1 MTLTSAVPGTAF
13 DALEGRLHGRLVRP
27 QDADYDAVRAVFN
40 AMIDRRPAAVVQCLD
55 PADVARGIAFA
66 REHDLVLS
74 VRGGGH
80 NVAGHAVCDGGVM
93 LDLSVM
99 KGLRVEPDGQVAHAG
114 AGLTLG
120 ELDRATQAYGLAT
133 PLGVVSVTGIAG
145 LTLGG
150 GLGSLNGRYG
160 LTCDNLIAAEVV
172 TADGQ
177 LLHVSQDEHPDLFW
191 ALRGGG
197 GNFGVVTS
205 FTFRL
210 HPVGPTV
217 LSGLIVHPLGDA
229 AKLLRFY
236 RDFAARLPD
245 ETSVW
250 VVLRK
255 APPLPFLPSAWHGKE
270 VVVFAAFHAG
280 DLAEGERILEPLRR
294 FGEPIA
300 DVIGPHPYAGWQQ
313 AFDPLLEPG
322 VRNYWKSHDFERLSD
337 EVLDT
342 LTDFAGR
349 LPSAMTEIF
358 LGQVGG
364 QMARV
369 PPEATAYPAR
379 DVSFIMNVH
388 GRWETP
394 AEDERVIDWA
404 RACFRATAP
413 FATGQAYMNFLTAD
427 EGERIRAAYGPN
439 YDRLVEVKSEYDPGN
454 LFRMNQN
461 IRPAMPA

>member
-1 MTLTSAVPGTAF
+1 MTLTSAVPGAAF

-205 FTFRL
+205 FVYRL
-210 HPVGPTV
+210 HPVGPV
-217 LSGLIVHPLGDA
+217 LAGAISYPWTA
-229 AKLLRFY
+229 ALEILRFHD
-236 RDFAARLPD
+236 DFVASAPD
-245 ETSVW
+245 ELSTAVSLGRDADGRPGVTI
-250 VVLRK
+250 VVCWCGT
-255 APPLPFLPSAWHGKE
+255 PE
-270 VVVFAAFHAG
+270 
-280 DLAEGERILEPLRR
+280 DGERTLAPLRAA
-294 FGEPIA
+294 GPPQA
-300 DVIGPHPYAGWQQ
+300 DTVGVIPYVALQSAPDAGFPRGRQH
-313 AFDPLLEPG
+313 
-322 VRNYWKSHDFERLSD
+322 YWKSGFLRQPTDAA
-337 EVLDT
+337 LDT
-342 LTDFAGR
+342 LVQHVPDMPSAASGVGLQHLHGAAGR
-349 LPSAMTEIF
+349 VAPDATAFPHRADQYDLLILSQWDDPEDSERNTAWSRGLFDAMTPHLQDAVYVNN
-358 LGQVGG
+358 LGAEGPER
-364 QMARV
+364 AR
-369 PPEATAYPAR
+369 
-379 DVSFIMNVH
+379 S
-388 GRWETP
+388 
-394 AEDERVIDWA
+394 
-404 RACFRATAP
+404 
-413 FATGQAYMNFLTAD
+413 
-427 EGERIRAAYGPN
+427 AYGLNAP
-439 YDRLVEVKSEYDPGN
+439 RLAAVKQTYDPAN
-454 LFRMNQN
+454 VFRLNQN
-461 IRPAMPA
+461 ITPEPGPPGSRR

>member
-1 MTLTSAVPGTAF
+1 MTLTSAVPGAAF

-205 FTFRL
+205 FVYRL
-210 HPVGPTV
+210 HPVGPV
-217 LSGLIVHPLGDA
+217 LAGAISYPWTA
-229 AKLLRFY
+229 ALEILRFHD
-236 RDFAARLPD
+236 DFVASAPD
-245 ETSVW
+245 ELSTAVSLGRDADGRPGVTI
-250 VVLRK
+250 VVCWCGT
-255 APPLPFLPSAWHGKE
+255 PE
-270 VVVFAAFHAG
+270 
-280 DLAEGERILEPLRR
+280 DGERTLAPLRAA
-294 FGEPIA
+294 GPPQA
-300 DVIGPHPYAGWQQ
+300 DTVGVIPYVALQSAPDAGFPRGRQH
-313 AFDPLLEPG
+313 
-322 VRNYWKSHDFERLSD
+322 YWKSGFLRQPTDAA
-337 EVLDT
+337 LDT
-342 LTDFAGR
+342 LVQHVPDM
-349 LPSAMTEIF
+349 PSAAS
-358 LGQVGG
+358 GVGL
-364 QMARV
+364 QHL
-369 PPEATAYPAR
+369 
-379 DVSFIMNVH
+379 H
-388 GRWETP
+388 GP
-394 AEDERVIDWA
+394 
-404 RACFRATAP
+404 RAGWRRTRP
-413 FATGQAYMNFLTAD
+413 RSPTGPT
-427 EGERIRAAYGPN
+427 
-439 YDRLVEVKSEYDPGN
+439 STTS
-454 LFRMNQN
+454 
-461 IRPAMPA
+461 